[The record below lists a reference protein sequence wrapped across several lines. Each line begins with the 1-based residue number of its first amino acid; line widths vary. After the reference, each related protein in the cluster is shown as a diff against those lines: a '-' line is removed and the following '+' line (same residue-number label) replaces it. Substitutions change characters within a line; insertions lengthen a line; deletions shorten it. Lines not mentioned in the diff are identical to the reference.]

1 MLSTQYAFPGLAQA
15 PCAVCGHARGIHRD
29 AEGPCS
35 VFCGCT
41 RWTAPVW
48 WDLISN
54 PDSD

>member
-1 MLSTQYAFPGLAQA
+1 MLSMQYAFPGLAQA
-15 PCAVCGHARGIHRD
+15 PCAVCGHARGIHHD
-29 AEGPCS
+29 SEGPCS

-48 WDLISN
+48 WDLLVN